1 MGASFLSVPDR
12 THTVTAIPTESKKRE
27 LRWT

>member
-1 MGASFLSVPDR
+1 MAASFLLVPDR
-12 THTVTAIPTESKKRE
+12 TNPVTAIPTESKKRE